1 MKGTYGGWKIRER
14 INSQTAFKPLM
25 TVFSQIYKDNYI
37 DMSLPPPP
45 PKKKYLEKGII
56 GGWVI
61 NMPSQDCIFYLICN
75 CFKSNWVCLPP
86 FFLFASLFWFLNQ
99 GGGRPPPPRNV
110 DEIRISY
117 IAKSPYE
124 ISQNK
129 TKFGR
134 NYSYGTSSEWQLYHP
149 EKICSRNIY
158 TKLFRFRKKK

>member
-1 MKGTYGGWKIRER
+1 
-14 INSQTAFKPLM
+14 
-25 TVFSQIYKDNYI
+25 
-37 DMSLPPPP
+37 
-45 PKKKYLEKGII
+45 
-56 GGWVI
+56 
-61 NMPSQDCIFYLICN
+61 MPSQDCIFYLICN

-149 EKICSRNIY
+149 EKICNKIVSFLQKKEEEKYLQIPLTFLYWHYIKTAFRISNYIHQIKTFIEHNISYEKYKISCKRRRNF
-158 TKLFRFRKKK
+158 L